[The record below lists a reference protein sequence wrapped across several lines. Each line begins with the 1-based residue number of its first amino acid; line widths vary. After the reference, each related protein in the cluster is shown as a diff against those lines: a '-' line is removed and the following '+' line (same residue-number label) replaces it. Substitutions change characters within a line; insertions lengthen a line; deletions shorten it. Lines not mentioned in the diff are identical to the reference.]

1 MEGISAETSPGS
13 FTCRTHVACR
23 YVSLFF
29 VHSTVRGP
37 SSLAS
42 AGRVG
47 WLMKKCSDSSS
58 FILALFAAVR
68 FDYPFKLGRKRLHL
82 GNDSPVAV
90 HRRIRKDSITSPRD
104 GSRVHTHFSSHP
116 PAIALVTS
124 CHVFGRAE
132 RRLLRPP
139 LGFYERLFVKTAWHS
154 RNKTKAPDEL

>member
-1 MEGISAETSPGS
+1 MFYFTFMEGISAETSPGS

-29 VHSTVRGP
+29 AHSTVRGP

-104 GSRVHTHFSSHP
+104 GSRVHTLLFPPPSDCTCHF
-116 PAIALVTS
+116 LS
-124 CHVFGRAE
+124 CLWPGRATPPTSATW
-132 RRLLRPP
+132 LL
-139 LGFYERLFVKTAWHS
+139 
-154 RNKTKAPDEL
+154 